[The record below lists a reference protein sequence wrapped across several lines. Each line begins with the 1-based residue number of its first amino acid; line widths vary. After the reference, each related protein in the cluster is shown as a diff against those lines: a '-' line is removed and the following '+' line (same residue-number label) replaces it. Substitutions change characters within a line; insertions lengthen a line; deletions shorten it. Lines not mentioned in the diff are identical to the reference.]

1 MRLPAHAAH
10 NPVRIKREI
19 ANGEDSFLFGLK
31 IFRDRRTM
39 RPRKRGVSNEIE
51 IWFGAASDHGQASRN
66 PVAAFCLD
74 ISQLYALLVSFVETV
89 VSIRPTSII
98 SELPDVDLDVVGCYL
113 VSDGADLRELIDV
126 SMLKQTAKS
135 QVGRI
140 TWWSAPVG
148 MDLSRPSIREGMVK
162 RWIKGLL
169 INLGA
174 RDFEDALEGLRLD

>member
-1 MRLPAHAAH
+1 MQSQVEHFSPEIRDLLVTNPFFPSHVRARDQALPARVLPMRLPAHAAH

-74 ISQLYALLVSFVETV
+74 IPQ
-89 VSIRPTSII
+89 
-98 SELPDVDLDVVGCYL
+98 
-113 VSDGADLRELIDV
+113 
-126 SMLKQTAKS
+126 
-135 QVGRI
+135 
-140 TWWSAPVG
+140 
-148 MDLSRPSIREGMVK
+148 
-162 RWIKGLL
+162 
-169 INLGA
+169 
-174 RDFEDALEGLRLD
+174 